1 MDAESWFKGWTTFL
15 YNNNSYCRVVVLIIP
30 NKSKLDSLKIE
41 PQLWLYY
48 LYEEQCNLEF
58 DSEQLKLISESGM
71 CFCVTCLEE

>member
-1 MDAESWFKGWTTFL
+1 MCKCFDDLKTLCE
-15 YNNNSYCRVVVLIIP
+15 LIIP

-58 DSEQLKLISESGM
+58 DSEQLKLISESGV